1 MCVRVRVG
9 AKGEKD
15 DDLLRTGGCYTTQLH
30 VLNEG
35 DEVGLCLMEEAS

>member
-15 DDLLRTGGCYTTQLH
+15 DDLRTGGFYTTQLH
-30 VLNEG
+30 ALNEG